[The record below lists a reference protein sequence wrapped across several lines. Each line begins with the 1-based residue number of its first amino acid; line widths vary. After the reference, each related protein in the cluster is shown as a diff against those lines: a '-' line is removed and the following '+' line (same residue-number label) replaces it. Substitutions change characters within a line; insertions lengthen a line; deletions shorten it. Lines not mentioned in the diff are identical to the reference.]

1 MDITLAT
8 GESKDLVSV
17 NTILG
22 GEGDWACVKEVI
34 RWIVNT
40 KAETVALPE
49 RNIQELRNLL
59 AIPTNQRQMGRTD
72 MERLAGKLR
81 SMHLAFPGAVTY
93 LYHLK
98 RALAQ
103 AGADRSWISP
113 EFHYKILDWRM
124 LADQT
129 AD

>member
-8 GESKDLVSV
+8 GESKDLVSE
-17 NTILG
+17 NKILG

-59 AIPTNQRQMGRTD
+59 AIPTNQRGMGRKD
-72 MERLAGKLR
+72 LERLVGRLL
-81 SMHLAFPGAVTY
+81 SMHLAVPGVVAH
-93 LYHLK
+93 LYH
-98 RALAQ
+98 
-103 AGADRSWISP
+103 I
-113 EFHYKILDWRM
+113 
-124 LADQT
+124 
-129 AD
+129 